1 MASRNKVNIY
11 LQFNSQISAGRASAK
26 RGETPSNKGDK
37 MIETDYDL
45 LRSEVKTQLVE
56 QEGKYDWQDRD
67 TNVRI
72 VEDIRKA
79 IDALADGV
87 VPSAQHIAE
96 VAIATNENLSIR
108 DFLMG
113 VQLEKDIDYVGEYIS
128 LLGNVIVKEKAVPL
142 ATVFC
147 GYLYQTE
154 EIEEAK
160 TMLLEVLKLDSEYAL
175 AKLLNRVFQANWPS
189 ESFKAM
195 AEQLH
200 SQVVNTI
207 YAIETEEI
215 TDDK

>member
-1 MASRNKVNIY
+1 MIAIDYNPLRN
-11 LQFNSQISAGRASAK
+11 
-26 RGETPSNKGDK
+26 
-37 MIETDYDL
+37 
-45 LRSEVKTQLVE
+45 EVKDELVN
-56 QEGKYDWQDRD
+56 QEGIYNPDDRD

-79 IDALADGV
+79 IDGLADGV
-87 VPSAQHIAE
+87 IPSAKHIAE

-128 LLGNVIVKEKAVPL
+128 LLGNVIVKDKAIPL

-154 EIEEAK
+154 EIDKAK
-160 TMLLEVLKLDSEYAL
+160 TMLIDVLTLNPEYAL
-175 AKLLNRVFQANWPS
+175 AKLLNRVFTAGWPA

-200 SQVVNTI
+200 SKVVDSI
-207 YAIETEEI
+207 YAIEAEEVA
-215 TDDK
+215 DDN